1 MTMHDL
7 SGMAV
12 FARVVEARS
21 FSAAARALGLSKSAV
36 SKEIA
41 RLEDHLGVR
50 LLNRTTRRLAL
61 TEAGAL
67 FYERSARVV
76 REAAEAERAVQD
88 LGTEPRGL
96 LRINAPMSFGHL
108 HLAPAVADF
117 LGRQPAVRIE
127 MTLEDRVIDVVGEGF
142 DIVIRIADLPP
153 SSLVARR
160 IAINRRIVCAAPAYL
175 AAHGTPE
182 LPQDLTRHNCL
193 NYAYLAS
200 GDVWRFRGTAGPVA
214 VRVSGSF
221 SANNGD
227 VLRHAAVA
235 GLGVIL
241 MPTFLIG
248 PELQSGA
255 LVPILND
262 YRESDTGIYALYPP
276 TRHVSPKVR
285 AFIDFL
291 VERFGPEPYW
301 DAACPRGT

>member
-1 MTMHDL
+1 MHDL
-7 SGMAV
+7 AGMGV

-67 FYERSARVV
+67 FYERCARVL

-96 LRINAPMSFGHL
+96 LRLNAPMSFGHL

-117 LGRQPAVRIE
+117 LARHPAVRIE

-142 DIVIRIADLPP
+142 DIVVRIADLPP

-160 IAINRRIVCAAPAYL
+160 IAINRRVVCAAPAYL
-175 AAHGTPE
+175 AVHGTPE
-182 LPQDLTRHNCL
+182 LPQDLARHNCL
-193 NYAYLAS
+193 NYTYLAS
-200 GDVWRFRGTAGPVA
+200 GDVWRFRGTGGPVA

-227 VLRHAAVA
+227 VLRQAAVA
-235 GLGVIL
+235 GLGIIL

-255 LVPILND
+255 LLPILND
-262 YRESDTGIYALYPP
+262 YRESDTSIYALYPP

-301 DAACPRGT
+301 DAACPRT

>member
-1 MTMHDL
+1 MHDL
-7 SGMAV
+7 AGMAV

-117 LGRQPAVRIE
+117 LSRQPAVRIE
-127 MTLEDRVIDVVGEGF
+127 MTVIDVVGEGF

-227 VLRHAAVA
+227 VLRQAAVA
-235 GLGVIL
+235 GLGIIL

-255 LVPILND
+255 LVPILID

-301 DAACPRGT
+301 DAACRRET